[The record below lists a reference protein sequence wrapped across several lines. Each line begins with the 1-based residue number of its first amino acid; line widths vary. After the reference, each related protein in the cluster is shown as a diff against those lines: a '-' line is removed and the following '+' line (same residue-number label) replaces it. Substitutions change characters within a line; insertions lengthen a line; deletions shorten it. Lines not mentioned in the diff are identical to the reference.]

1 MHKPNNLLEFDVRDT
16 LDWDPEIDGDRIVV
30 KADDGQVTLTG
41 SVTTYHDKLRATQD
55 AWTVGGVKKVENELL
70 VGRAGAAI
78 NDAELAAACAQAL
91 DHDRLVPKGAVSVT
105 AKDGKVQ
112 LRGRVRHH
120 YQSDAAEWAVSHVDG
135 MLAMENLIAIS
146 SEPIPSD
153 IADRIHKA
161 FQRSAIIDDSK
172 IRVTNDGHTVYL
184 DGIVGSYAA
193 MREAEDTT
201 WAAPGVESVVTNLV
215 IEP

>member
-1 MHKPNNLLEFDVRDT
+1 MAIKKAGPESWLAKVRTGVASTAQT
-16 LDWDPEIDGDRIVV
+16 L
-30 KADDGQVTLTG
+30 K
-41 SVTTYHDKLRATQD
+41 
-55 AWTVGGVKKVENELL
+55 
-70 VGRAGAAI
+70 
-78 NDAELAAACAQAL
+78 
-91 DHDRLVPKGAVSVT
+91 PKGNPAGIAISSCGDSNSSLYGLLWSFGGSVT

-135 MLAMENLIAIS
+135 LLAMENLIAIS

-153 IADRIHKA
+153 IADRINKA

-172 IRVTNDGHTVYL
+172 IKVTNDGHTVYL
-184 DGIVGSYAA
+184 DGLVSSDAA
-193 MREAEDTT
+193 RREADDTT
-201 WAAPGVESVVTNLV
+201 WAAPGVESVVSNLV